1 MAAVTTV
8 PGFEVR
14 VLPRRLTPPRVA
26 TPRSRRTSPT
36 TFRRRRIVAAV
47 LAAGVVVV
55 AGQAGG
61 ALGGS
66 PLAAPERRPTASS
79 VQTVVVQPGDTL
91 WAIARRLAP
100 GEDPRPLVDQLAAA
114 HGSGPLLPGQ
124 VLRWSR

>member
-8 PGFEVR
+8 PGLEAR
-14 VLPRRLTPPRVA
+14 VLPRRLPPPRVA
-26 TPRSRRTSPT
+26 TPRSRRTSPAT
-36 TFRRRRIVAAV
+36 LRRRRIVAAV

-66 PLAAPERRPTASS
+66 PLAAPERRPAASS
-79 VQTVVVQPGDTL
+79 VQAVVVQPGDTY
-91 WAIARRLAP
+91 WGIAQRLAP
-100 GEDPRPLVDQLAAA
+100 AEDPRPIVDALMAA

-124 VLRWSR
+124 VLRWAR

>member
-8 PGFEVR
+8 PGLEVR
-14 VLPRRLTPPRVA
+14 VLARRLSPPRVA

-36 TFRRRRIVAAV
+36 TFRRRRIFAAV

-66 PLAAPERRPTASS
+66 PLAAPERRPTTSS
-79 VQTVVVQPGDTL
+79 VQAVVVQPGDTL
-91 WAIARRLAP
+91 WAIAQRLAP
-100 GEDPRPLVDQLAAA
+100 GEDPRPIVDELAAA
-114 HGSGPLLPGQ
+114 HGSGPLIPGQ
-124 VLRWSR
+124 ALRWAH

>member
-8 PGFEVR
+8 PGLEVR
-14 VLPRRLTPPRVA
+14 VLPRRLSPPRVA

-79 VQTVVVQPGDTL
+79 LQTVVVQPGDTL
-91 WAIARRLAP
+91 WAIARRVAP
-100 GEDPRPLVDQLAAA
+100 GEDPRPVVDELAAA
-114 HGSGPLLPGQ
+114 HGPGPLVPGQ
-124 VLRWSR
+124 TLRWAR

>member
-8 PGFEVR
+8 PGLSAR
-14 VLPRRLTPPRVA
+14 LLPRHPSPPRVA

-36 TFRRRRIVAAV
+36 TLRRRRTVAAV
-47 LAAGVVVV
+47 LAVGIVVV

-66 PLAAPERRPTASS
+66 PLAAPERRPTAS
-79 VQTVVVQPGDTL
+79 VQTVVVRPGDTL
-91 WAIARRLAP
+91 WAIAQRLAP
-100 GEDPRPLVDQLAAA
+100 GEDPRPIVDELAAA

-124 VLRWSR
+124 TLRWAR

>member
-1 MAAVTTV
+1 MTAVTTV

-14 VLPRRLTPPRVA
+14 VLPRRLTSPRVA

-100 GEDPRPLVDQLAAA
+100 GEDPRPLVDQLAVA

>member
-1 MAAVTTV
+1 MTAATTV
-8 PGFEVR
+8 PGLEAR
-14 VLPRRLTPPRVA
+14 ALLKHLPPPRVA
-26 TPRSRRTSPT
+26 TPWSRRTSPT

-66 PLAAPERRPTASS
+66 PLAAPERRPTAPSL
-79 VQTVVVQPGDTL
+79 QTVVVQPGDTL
-91 WAIARRLAP
+91 WSIAKRLVP
-100 GEDPRPLVDQLAAA
+100 GEDPRPIVDELASA

-124 VLRWSR
+124 VLHWAR